1 MGVMAVAVRELKN
14 RLSAY
19 LRDVARGETILV
31 TDRRRVVAEL
41 RRTTSDIPF
50 GSVEQALER
59 LHAEGILTPGLPQE
73 ADAYR
78 RTRIRIDGDSQRL
91 LDGDRGEH

>member
-1 MGVMAVAVRELKN
+1 VKAVAVRELKN

-31 TDRRRVVAEL
+31 TDRGRVVAEL
-41 RRTTSDIPF
+41 RRPTSEIPS

-73 ADAYR
+73 SEAYR
-78 RTRIRIDGDSQRL
+78 RTGIHLDGDSQRL
-91 LDGDRGEH
+91 LDGDRGER